1 MKKIFLSLLTAAMLP
16 LMSNAAVGWP
26 ANYGGVM
33 LQGFSWDNY
42 VDTQWSN
49 MEKQVDELSS
59 TFDIIW
65 VPQSGNCNTGWNVMG
80 YMPVYWFNHN
90 SSFGTERALRS
101 MISAFKAKGTSIIED
116 VVINHRSSLGVD
128 GSWVD
133 FPAEVYN
140 GTTYQLLPTD
150 VCADDDGGKTKTW
163 ATQHGITLSSNNDT
177 GEGWDGCR
185 DLDHKSTN
193 VRDNVKAYLSFL
205 LNDLGYAGF
214 RYDMVRG
221 YSASYTG
228 EYNAAVN
235 PTFSVGELWD
245 GNVNTLQNWLN
256 ATKVNNVIQSAC
268 FDFAFRYTVRD
279 AINQNNWTKVGNTSL
294 ARNSTYRQFAV
305 TFVENHD
312 MQDRGNV
319 TNYTPDPIK
328 KDTLAANAFLLAMP
342 GTPCVFL
349 THWKAYKKEIKSM
362 VEARKL
368 AGVTN
373 MSNTAPFRSST
384 TYYAANT
391 TGSKGKLLAVVG
403 NTSILTNPGTTW
415 VNILSGY
422 HYSYFLSK
430 DIESAWIDVPS
441 GTYETAFPVKLIA
454 VSNSATQLVYT
465 LDGSTP
471 KASSPKVNSGASINI
486 TQDCTLTVGL
496 LSGSNVTG
504 IMKHEYKIQPF
515 VPHTATVYLKAPGW
529 KNVYF
534 YSWDKGN
541 VQLLGNWPG
550 TKQTQYK
557 YINGAKFYYHTF
569 DIPTS
574 DYYFNII
581 FDQGDQSVDPDLKQT
596 VDIGPVNQDV
606 YYEIAELVNGKY
618 TVNDITAQYQGGTET
633 LPGDVNGDGK
643 VNVSDVT
650 TLINMILGM
659 QTMDQGKADV
669 NGDGKV
675 NVSDVTALIN
685 IILGIA

>member
-1 MKKIFLSLLTAAMLP
+1 MLP

-42 VDTQWSN
+42 TDTQWSN

-59 TFDIIW
+59 TFDLIW

-101 MISAFKAKGTSIIED
+101 MISAFKAKGTGIIED

-128 GSWVD
+128 SSWVD

-140 GTTYQLLPTD
+140 GTTYQLESTD
-150 VCADDDGGKTKTW
+150 VCADDDGGKTKAW
-163 ATQHGITLSSNNDT
+163 ATQHGISLSTNNDT

-193 VRDNVKAYLSFL
+193 VRNNVKAYLNFL
-205 LNDLGYAGF
+205 LNDLGYSGF

-228 EYNAAVN
+228 EYNAAAN

-245 GNVNTLQNWLN
+245 GNVNTLQSWLN
-256 ATKVNNVIQSAC
+256 ATKVNGVIQSAC

-294 ARNSTYRQFAV
+294 ARNANYRQFAV

-391 TGSKGKLLAVVG
+391 TGTRGKLLAVVG
-403 NTSILTNPGTTW
+403 NNSILTNPGTTW

-430 DIESAWIDVPS
+430 DVESAWIDVPS

-471 KASSPKVNSGASINI
+471 TASSSKVNSGASINI
-486 TQDCTLTVGL
+486 TQNCTLTVGL

-515 VPHTATVYLKAPGW
+515 QPHTATVYLKNPNW
-529 KNVYF
+529 DDVYF
-534 YSWDKGN
+534 YSWDKN
-541 VQLLGNWPG
+541 NAQLLGDWPG
-550 TKQTQYK
+550 TKITATMV
-557 YINGAKFYYHTF
+557 INGVKFYYHTF
-569 DIPTS
+569 NVNSS

-581 FDQGDQSVDPDLKQT
+581 FDQGKDKKQT
-596 VDIGPVNQDV
+596 VDIGPITQDI
-606 YYEIAELVNGKY
+606 YYEIAPDEVNGKF
-618 TVNDITAQYQGGTET
+618 TVNDITSQYEGGTVG

-643 VNVSDVT
+643 VNVSDVSA
-650 TLINMILGM
+650 LINMILGLSA
-659 QTMDQGKADV
+659 MDQSAGDV
-669 NGDGKV
+669 NGDGRV
-675 NVSDVTALIN
+675 NVSDVSALIN

>member
-116 VVINHRSSLGVD
+116 VVINHRSSLGED

-163 ATQHGITLSSNNDT
+163 ATQHGISLSTNNDT

-193 VRDNVKAYLSFL
+193 VRNNVKAYLNFL

-228 EYNAAVN
+228 EYNASAN

-294 ARNSTYRQFAV
+294 ARNANYRQFAV

-391 TGSKGKLLAVVG
+391 TGSRGKLLAVVG

-430 DIESAWIDVPS
+430 DVESAWIDVPS

-515 VPHTATVYLKAPGW
+515 EPHTATVYLKAPGW
-529 KNVYF
+529 KDVYF

-550 TKQTQYK
+550 TKQTEYK
-557 YINGAKFYYHTF
+557 YINGTKFYYHTF

-596 VDIGPVNQDV
+596 VDIGPINQDV

-618 TVNDITAQYQGGTET
+618 TVNDITSQYEGGTVG

-643 VNVSDVT
+643 VNVSDVSA
-650 TLINMILGM
+650 LINMILGLSA
-659 QTMDQGKADV
+659 MDQSAGDV
-669 NGDGKV
+669 NGDGRV
-675 NVSDVTALIN
+675 NVSDVSALIN

>member
-1 MKKIFLSLLTAAMLP
+1 MKKFFLSLLTAAMLP

-42 VDTQWSN
+42 VDTQWSQL
-49 MEKQVDELSS
+49 EKQVDELSS

-65 VPQSGNCNTGWNVMG
+65 VPQSGNCNSGWNVMG

-101 MISAFKAKGTSIIED
+101 MINAFKAKGTNIIED
-116 VVINHRSSLGVD
+116 VVINHRSGLGVD

-133 FPAEVYN
+133 FPAETYN
-140 GTTYQLLPTD
+140 GVTYQLLPTD

-163 ATQHGITLSSNNDT
+163 ATSQGITLSSNNDT

-185 DLDHKSTN
+185 DLDHKSAN
-193 VRDNVKAYLSFL
+193 VQKNVKAYLKFL

-228 EYNAAVN
+228 DYNNDAN

-245 GNVNTLQNWLN
+245 GNVNTLKNWLN

-294 ARNSTYRQFAV
+294 ARDASYRQFAV

-319 TNYTPDPIK
+319 QNYTPDPIK

-349 THWKAYKKEIKSM
+349 THWKPYKKEIKSM

-368 AGVTN
+368 AGITN
-373 MSNTAPFRSST
+373 MSNTAPFRSTT

-391 TGSKGKLLAVVG
+391 TGTRGKLLAVVG
-403 NTSILTNPGTTW
+403 NTSLLSNPGTTW

-422 HYSYFLSK
+422 HYSYFMSK

-441 GTYETAFPVKLIA
+441 GTYEEAFPVKLIA
-454 VSNSATQLVYT
+454 VSASATQLVYT

-486 TQDCTLTVGL
+486 TQDCVLTVGL

-504 IMKHEYKIQPF
+504 IMKHTYQIKPF
-515 VPHTATVYLKAPGW
+515 EPHTATVYLKAPGW
-529 KNVYF
+529 RNVYY

-550 TKQTQYK
+550 TKMTKYK
-557 YINGAKFYYHTF
+557 FINGDKFYYHTF
-569 DIPTS
+569 DVPTS
-574 DYYFNII
+574 DYYFNVI
-581 FDQGDQSVDPDLKQT
+581 FDQGDQNVDPENKQT

-618 TVNDITAQYQGGTET
+618 TVNDITAQYQGGVET
-633 LPGDVNGDGK
+633 LPGDVNDDGK
-643 VNVSDVT
+643 VNVSDV
-650 TLINMILGM
+650 
-659 QTMDQGKADV
+659 
-669 NGDGKV
+669 
-675 NVSDVTALIN
+675 SALIN
-685 IILGIA
+685 IILA

>member
-42 VDTQWSN
+42 TDTQWSN

-59 TFDIIW
+59 TFDLIW

-101 MISAFKAKGTSIIED
+101 MISAFKAKGTGIIED
-116 VVINHRSSLGVD
+116 VVINHRSSLGED

-163 ATQHGITLSSNNDT
+163 ATQHGITLSGNNDT

-185 DLDHKSTN
+185 DLDHKSEN
-193 VRDNVKAYLSFL
+193 VRKNVKAYLDFL

-228 EYNAAVN
+228 EYNSTAN
-235 PTFSVGELWD
+235 PTYSVGELWD

-294 ARNSTYRQFAV
+294 ARNANYRQFAV

-391 TGSKGKLLAVVG
+391 TGSRGKLLAVVG

-430 DIESAWIDVPS
+430 DVESAWIDVPS

-515 VPHTATVYLKAPGW
+515 EPHTATVYLKAPGW
-529 KNVYF
+529 KDVYF

-550 TKQTQYK
+550 TKQTEYK
-557 YINGAKFYYHTF
+557 YINGTKFYYHTF

-596 VDIGPVNQDV
+596 VDIGPINQDV

-618 TVNDITAQYQGGTET
+618 TVNDITSQYEGGTVG

-643 VNVSDVT
+643 VNVSDVSA
-650 TLINMILGM
+650 LINMILGLSA
-659 QTMDQGKADV
+659 MDQSAGDV
-669 NGDGKV
+669 NGDGRV
-675 NVSDVTALIN
+675 NVSDVSALIN

>member
-1 MKKIFLSLLTAAMLP
+1 MKKTFLSLLTAALLP

-42 VDTQWSN
+42 IDTQWTN
-49 MEKQVDELSS
+49 IEKQADELTG

-65 VPQSGNCNTGWNVMG
+65 VPQSGNCNSGWNVMG
-80 YMPVYWFNHN
+80 YMPVYWFDHN
-90 SSFGTERALRS
+90 SSFGTERDLRK
-101 MISAFKAKGTSIIED
+101 MINTLKAKGTSVIED
-116 VVINHRSSLGVD
+116 VVINHRSGLGVD

-133 FPAEVYN
+133 FPAETYN
-140 GTTYQLLPTD
+140 GVNYQLLSTD
-150 VCADDDGGKTKTW
+150 ICSDDDGGATLTW
-163 ATQHGITLSSNNDT
+163 ATQHGYQLSSNKDT
-177 GEGWDGCR
+177 GEGWSGCR
-185 DLDHKSTN
+185 DLDHKSAN
-193 VRDNVKAYLSFL
+193 VQNNVKAYLGFL

-228 EYNAAVN
+228 DYNSTVN

-256 ATKVNNVIQSAC
+256 STKVNNVIQSAC

-279 AINQNNWTKVGNTSL
+279 AINQNNWTKLANQSL
-294 ARNSTYRQFAV
+294 ARNSTYRQFSV

-312 MQDRGNV
+312 TQDRGNV
-319 TNYTPDPIK
+319 QNYTPDPIR
-328 KDTLAANAFLLAMP
+328 KDTLASNAFLLAMP

-368 AGVTN
+368 AGITN
-373 MSNTAPFRSST
+373 MSNTAPFRSTT

-391 TGSKGKLLAVVG
+391 TGSRGKLLAVVG
-403 NTSILTNPGTTW
+403 NTSILTNPGSTW
-415 VNILSGY
+415 VQILEGY
-422 HYSYFLSK
+422 HYRYFMSK

-441 GTYETAFPVKLIA
+441 GTYEEAFPVKLIA
-454 VSNSATQLVYT
+454 VSSSATQLVYT

-471 KASSPKVNSGASINI
+471 TASSTKVNSGATINI

-496 LSGSNVTG
+496 LNGSNVTG
-504 IMKHEYKIQPF
+504 IVSHKYEIKPF
-515 VPHTATVYLKAPGW
+515 VPHTATVYLKSPGW

-550 TKQTQYK
+550 TLMNKKYK
-557 YINGAKFYYHTF
+557 YINGAKFYYSTF

-574 DYYFNII
+574 DYYLNII
-581 FDQGDQSVDPDLKQT
+581 FDQGDQQVDPDLKQT
-596 VDIGPVNQDV
+596 VDIGPVTEDV
-606 YYEIAELVNGKY
+606 YYEIGDIVNGKF
-618 TVNDITAQYQGGTET
+618 TVNNITAQYQGGDESM
-633 LPGDVNGDGK
+633 PGDVNGDGK

-650 TLINMILGM
+650 ALVNMILG
-659 QTMDQGKADV
+659 TIPKDLDRGDI
-669 NGDGKV
+669 NGDGNV

-685 IILGIA
+685 IILGA

>member
-1 MKKIFLSLLTAAMLP
+1 MKKFFLSLLTAAMLP

-42 VDTQWSN
+42 VDTQWSQL
-49 MEKQVDELSS
+49 EKQVDELSS

-65 VPQSGNCNTGWNVMG
+65 VPQSGNCNSGWNVMG

-101 MISAFKAKGTSIIED
+101 MINAFKAKGTNIIED
-116 VVINHRSSLGVD
+116 VVINHRSGLGVD

-133 FPAEVYN
+133 FPAETYN
-140 GTTYQLLPTD
+140 GVTYQLLPTD

-163 ATQHGITLSSNNDT
+163 ATSQGITLSSNNDT

-185 DLDHKSTN
+185 DLDHKSAN
-193 VRDNVKAYLSFL
+193 VQKNVKAYLKFL

-228 EYNAAVN
+228 DYNNDAN

-245 GNVNTLQNWLN
+245 GNVNTLKNWLN

-294 ARNSTYRQFAV
+294 ARDASYRQFAV

-319 TNYTPDPIK
+319 QNYTPDPIK

-349 THWKAYKKEIKSM
+349 THWKPYKKEIKSM

-368 AGVTN
+368 AGITN
-373 MSNTAPFRSST
+373 MSNTAPFRSTT

-391 TGSKGKLLAVVG
+391 TGTRGKLLAVVG
-403 NTSILTNPGTTW
+403 NTSLLSNPGTTW

-422 HYSYFLSK
+422 HYSYFMSK

-441 GTYETAFPVKLIA
+441 GTYEEAFPVKLIA
-454 VSNSATQLVYT
+454 VSASATQLVYT

-486 TQDCTLTVGL
+486 TQDCVLTVGL

-504 IMKHEYKIQPF
+504 IMKHTYQIKPF
-515 VPHTATVYLKAPGW
+515 EPHTATVYLKAPGW
-529 KNVYF
+529 RNVYY

-550 TKQTQYK
+550 TKMTKYK
-557 YINGAKFYYHTF
+557 FINGDKFYYHTF
-569 DIPTS
+569 DVPTS
-574 DYYFNII
+574 DYYFNVI
-581 FDQGDQSVDPDLKQT
+581 FDQGDQNVDPENKQT

-618 TVNDITAQYQGGTET
+618 TVNDITAQYQGGVET
-633 LPGDVNGDGK
+633 LPGDVNDDGKVNVSDVTTLINMILGLQTMDQTRADVNGDGK

-650 TLINMILGM
+650 TLIN
-659 QTMDQGKADV
+659 
-669 NGDGKV
+669 
-675 NVSDVTALIN
+675 
-685 IILGIA
+685 IILGIG

>member
-1 MKKIFLSLLTAAMLP
+1 MKKWRFR
-16 LMSNAAVGWP
+16 
-26 ANYGGVM
+26 
-33 LQGFSWDNY
+33 
-42 VDTQWSN
+42 
-49 MEKQVDELSS
+49 
-59 TFDIIW
+59 IIW
-65 VPQSGNCNTGWNVMG
+65 MIVLA
-80 YMPVYWFNHN
+80 
-90 SSFGTERALRS
+90 FG
-101 MISAFKAKGTSIIED
+101 IIATCT
-116 VVINHRSSLGVD
+116 LGK
-128 GSWVD
+128 S
-133 FPAEVYN
+133 PAEII
-140 GTTYQLLPTD
+140 L
-150 VCADDDGGKTKTW
+150 
-163 ATQHGITLSSNNDT
+163 
-177 GEGWDGCR
+177 
-185 DLDHKSTN
+185 
-193 VRDNVKAYLSFL
+193 
-205 LNDLGYAGF
+205 
-214 RYDMVRG
+214 
-221 YSASYTG
+221 
-228 EYNAAVN
+228 
-235 PTFSVGELWD
+235 
-245 GNVNTLQNWLN
+245 
-256 ATKVNNVIQSAC
+256 
-268 FDFAFRYTVRD
+268 FA
-279 AINQNNWTKVGNTSL
+279 Q
-294 ARNSTYRQFAV
+294 
-305 TFVENHD
+305 
-312 MQDRGNV
+312 
-319 TNYTPDPIK
+319 
-328 KDTLAANAFLLAMP
+328 AANAFLLAMP

-391 TGSKGKLLAVVG
+391 TGSRGKLLAVVG

-529 KNVYF
+529 KDVYF

-633 LPGDVNGDGK
+633 NPG
-643 VNVSDVT
+643 
-650 TLINMILGM
+650 
-659 QTMDQGKADV
+659 DV

>member
-1 MKKIFLSLLTAAMLP
+1 MKKFFLSLLTAAMLP

-42 VDTQWSN
+42 VDTQWSQL
-49 MEKQVDELSS
+49 EKQVDELSS

-65 VPQSGNCNTGWNVMG
+65 VPQSGNCNSGWNVMG

-101 MISAFKAKGTSIIED
+101 MINAFKAKGTNIIED
-116 VVINHRSSLGVD
+116 VVINHRSGLGVD

-133 FPAEVYN
+133 FPAETYN
-140 GTTYQLLPTD
+140 GVTYQLLPTD

-163 ATQHGITLSSNNDT
+163 ATSQGITLSSNNDT

-185 DLDHKSTN
+185 DLDHKSAN
-193 VRDNVKAYLSFL
+193 VQKNVKAYLKFL

-228 EYNAAVN
+228 DYNNDAN

-245 GNVNTLQNWLN
+245 GNVNTLKNWLN

-294 ARNSTYRQFAV
+294 ARDASYRQFAV

-319 TNYTPDPIK
+319 QNYTPDPIK

-349 THWKAYKKEIKSM
+349 THWKPYKKEIKSM

-368 AGVTN
+368 AGITN
-373 MSNTAPFRSST
+373 MSNTAPFRSTT

-391 TGSKGKLLAVVG
+391 TGTRGKLLAVVG
-403 NTSILTNPGTTW
+403 NTSLLSNPGTTW

-422 HYSYFLSK
+422 HYSYFMSK

-441 GTYETAFPVKLIA
+441 GTYEEAFPVKLIA
-454 VSNSATQLVYT
+454 VSASATQLVYT

-486 TQDCTLTVGL
+486 TQDCVLTVGL

-504 IMKHEYKIQPF
+504 IMKHTYQIKPF
-515 VPHTATVYLKAPGW
+515 EPHTATVYLKAPGW
-529 KNVYF
+529 RNVYY

-550 TKQTQYK
+550 TKMTKYK
-557 YINGAKFYYHTF
+557 FINGDKFYYHTF
-569 DIPTS
+569 DVPTS
-574 DYYFNII
+574 DYYFNVI
-581 FDQGDQSVDPDLKQT
+581 FDQGDQNVDPENKQT

-618 TVNDITAQYQGGTET
+618 TVNDITAQYQGGVET
-633 LPGDVNGDGK
+633 LPGDVNDDGK
-643 VNVSDVT
+643 VNVSDVSA
-650 TLINMILGM
+650 LINMILGI
-659 QTMDQGKADV
+659 QTMDESKGDV
-669 NGDGKV
+669 NGDGRV

-685 IILGIA
+685 IILGI